1 MYRIVFPLQAG
12 IANTYD
18 FCVSSCINSI
28 SLYLRRPDLIGIPQ
42 QFYSTIIAAACRER
56 SEGSVI
62 LFNFLLPFFSTF
74 NFQLLTFN

>member
-18 FCVSSCINSI
+18 FCVSSYINSI

-42 QFYSTIIAAACRER
+42 QFSSTIIAAACRER

>member
-42 QFYSTIIAAACRER
+42 QFYSTIIAAPAE
-56 SEGSVI
+56 SEVKGR
-62 LFNFLLPFFSTF
+62 
-74 NFQLLTFN
+74 